1 VFRTVIVAVAA
12 AALAALVATPASAKV
27 GSTQNFQPSARVVTH
42 FDGRPKAK
50 PRRKPKK
57 VLRCA
62 IFGRYI
68 PACGK

>member
-1 VFRTVIVAVAA
+1 VFRTVVVAIAA
-12 AALAALVATPASAKV
+12 AALAALVATPVSAKV
-27 GSTQNFQPSARVVTH
+27 GGAQTFQPRSHAVAH
-42 FDGRPKAK
+42 FDGKPKAK

-68 PACGK
+68 PACGR

>member
-1 VFRTVIVAVAA
+1 VFRTVIVALAA
-12 AALAALVATPASAKV
+12 AALAAFVATPASAKV
-27 GSTQNFQPSARVVTH
+27 GGAQSFQPRSHAVAH
-42 FDGRPKAK
+42 FDRKPKAK

>member
-1 VFRTVIVAVAA
+1 VFRTVIVAIAA

-27 GSTQNFQPSARVVTH
+27 GSTQTSQSRTHAVAH

>member
-1 VFRTVIVAVAA
+1 VFRTVIVAIAA
-12 AALAALVATPASAKV
+12 AALAALIATSASAKV
-27 GSTQNFQPSARVVTH
+27 GGAQIFQPRTHAVTH
-42 FDGRPKAK
+42 FNGKPKATS
-50 PRRKPKK
+50 RRKPKK